1 MYLVPS
7 SARRSRDAA
16 YEAAWTLEQLARDH
30 GELLLLMDRATALHH
45 VVERVRQA
53 TGSEVALVGMLE
65 DEEVAVL
72 RFWSGTHGPGLHD
85 LVVPT
90 GFGLGGKVLASL
102 RPVVLDDYCAASTI
116 THHFDAPVRS
126 ENIRTTAAVP
136 INTSGAPAGI
146 IYAAWR
152 QNREVGDVPIGALL
166 DIAHGASIA
175 LQLHSGTEAST
186 EARLWDDRRRT
197 AVELHDNVGAMLFAI
212 GAAVGDL
219 RSQAGLSPGLLHR
232 LNAIEEQVSDA
243 ASALRQALDVLSETP
258 EDKALLTGVQSA
270 CRAFEGRTGIPAKVI
285 ALGDVPQ
292 LGAARQQVVQRVARE
307 ALLNVEKHASA
318 GSVVVTVAALDGGVT
333 IVISDDGVGF
343 SPDQEWHAGLGLVS
357 LRDTLAEVGGRLSVV
372 NGEDEGT
379 TVRAWVPCL

>member
-1 MYLVPS
+1 VAS
-7 SARRSRDAA
+7 SARRSREVAH
-16 YEAAWTLEQLARDH
+16 EAAWTLERLARDH
-30 GELLLLMDRATALHH
+30 GELLVLMDRTAALRH

-53 TGSEVALVGMLE
+53 TGSEVGLVGLLE
-65 DEEVAVL
+65 DEEAAVL

-85 LVVPT
+85 LMVPT

-126 ENIRTTAAVP
+126 EQIRTTAAVP
-136 INTSGAPAGI
+136 IVSGGVPAGI

-152 QNREVGDVPIGALL
+152 DNRVFGDVPIDALL
-166 DIAHGASIA
+166 DIAYGAGVA
-175 LQLHSGTEAST
+175 LQLHSTTAAST

-219 RSQAGLSPGLLHR
+219 RSQAGLSPGLLRR
-232 LNAIEEQVSDA
+232 LNVIEEQVSDA

-258 EDKALLTGVQSA
+258 EDRALLTGVQSA
-270 CRAFEGRTGIPAKVI
+270 CRAFENRTGIPAKLI
-285 ALGDVPQ
+285 ALGDVPA

-307 ALLNVEKHASA
+307 ALLNVEKHANA
-318 GSVVVTVAALDGGVT
+318 GSVVVTVAGLDDGVT
-333 IVISDDGVGF
+333 IAVSDDGNGF
-343 SPDQEWHAGLGLVS
+343 PADHDGHTGLGLVS
-357 LRDTLAEVGGRLSVV
+357 LRDSLAEVGGRLSVV
-372 NGEDEGT
+372 NDEDEGT

>member
-1 MYLVPS
+1 
-7 SARRSRDAA
+7 
-16 YEAAWTLEQLARDH
+16 
-30 GELLLLMDRATALHH
+30 MDRATALHH
-45 VVERVRQA
+45 VVDRVRQA